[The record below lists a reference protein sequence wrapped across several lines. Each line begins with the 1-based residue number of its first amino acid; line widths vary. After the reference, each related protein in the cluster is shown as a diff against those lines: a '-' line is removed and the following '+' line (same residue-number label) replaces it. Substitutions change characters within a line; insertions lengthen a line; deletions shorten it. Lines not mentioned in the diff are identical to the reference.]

1 MCIRDR
7 VYTISFLLLAA
18 GTLFLFLAGIPG
30 GKYLWHP
37 ANALKTPSPVEQI
50 LPTERSIPDL
60 ILLGAREEVKRKTRY
75 DAAYQAISYPG
86 GDVDPEQG
94 ACTDVII
101 RALRFADVYK
111 RQAKAVSLYAI
122 IIAAIASSS
131 AIAYL
136 YTWSLL
142 GRVDLVDALWA
153 TISFTVFALLYGTIT
168 FALSAVVKSP
178 MQAGGLTVLIFF
190 LSGILNLLVSETGI
204 RDFYPNTLLSE
215 MALLACG
222 QSTPGDA
229 AIPLAVTLGLSAAI
243 LLLAGLRFQ
252 KIEL

>member
-1 MCIRDR
+1 MKTLLIKEFRENWR
-7 VYTISFLLLAA
+7 SFRYPALLLVL
-18 GTLFLFLAGIPG
+18 LFFALADPPMLKYMNDFLAYFAEIEIAMPD
-30 GKYLWHP
+30 
-37 ANALKTPSPVEQI
+37 PSPQDALATFLGDASQI
-50 LPTERSIPDL
+50 GILVLIFISMGSI
-60 ILLGAREEVKRKTRY
+60 AREKENGVAGWILSKPVSRWEYFT
-75 DAAYQAISYPG
+75 
-86 GDVDPEQG
+86 
-94 ACTDVII
+94 
-101 RALRFADVYK
+101 
-111 RQAKAVSLYAI
+111 AKAVSLYAI

-178 MQAGGLTVLIFF
+178 MQAGGLTILIFF